1 MPDALGK
8 NWSAT
13 NPAQLAPGSSHDAAI
28 RRHRNVFDLAT
39 NGGGGAQ
46 SQLVVAKLREGNALE
61 SARLSSS
68 VSLAGVNFSVG
79 TDADNVKYADA
90 VAGPAAG
97 ATVSFTIKP
106 AALAADALSTPEI
119 IKFYPSGNLPGAGT
133 VVAQVN
139 SSMR

>member
-13 NPAQLAPGSSHDAAI
+13 NTAQLAPGSSHDAGI

-39 NGGGGAQ
+39 NGGGGTQA
-46 SQLVVAKLREGNALE
+46 SLVVAKLREGNSLE
-61 SARLSSS
+61 SARLTSS
-68 VSLAGVNFSVG
+68 VDLSALTFSVG
-79 TDADNVKYADA
+79 TDADNAKYAAA
-90 VAGPAAG
+90 VAGPAAN
-97 ATVSFTIKP
+97 ATVTFAIKP
-106 AALAADALSTPEI
+106 AALAADSLTTPET

-133 VVAQVN
+133 IVGQVN